1 MTPSPL
7 FLLLL
12 PLCMLGS
19 SFAQDE
25 APPRG
30 CSVNLQRPFRA
41 LCDLE
46 AVWGIV
52 LEAVAAGGV
61 LAALLLCLVLL
72 CRLRRINEEEKRSG
86 VALLL
91 LLLAGLV
98 GLFGLSFAFLI
109 KHDEHLCVVRR
120 ALWGLLFALCFS
132 CLLAQAVRLQRL
144 ARGHQSPGGIIL
156 VGLALGLTLVQGI
169 IAAEWLLLTVARQGQ
184 PACQYLPLDFALA
197 CSYVVLLLLAALVTS
212 ACALCGAERL
222 WRGNGLWLFL
232 ACLVSVML
240 WAAWL
245 GFYLYGNAALG
256 HSPDWDEPALAVA
269 LVVQGWL
276 LLLLHAIPEAHSCL
290 RPPPPPSA
298 PDYFDTTDPPP
309 RLRETG
315 FYDDL
320 PLQYLENQAFSFDEH
335 SAALRSGGHRNGNLG
350 IRSGPFRSNVYQPTE
365 MAVVLN
371 GGTEAH
377 CRCPSMHH
385 SPAGMLHDSHWRY
398 CPFGGNRYQPHLPT
412 TQAGSC
418 GEQGAGDQGWR
429 STILHGH
436 GINHSEGL
444 FLDAHKNPMHYF
456 VLEKD

>member
-1 MTPSPL
+1 MTPCPLLL

-12 PLCMLGS
+12 PLCMVGS
-19 SFAQDE
+19 ASTE
-25 APPRG
+25 EETPPRG
-30 CSVNLQRPFRA
+30 CSPDLQRPFRV

-46 AVWGIV
+46 AVWGVV

-72 CRLRRINEEEKRSG
+72 FRLRHITEAEKRSG
-86 VALLL
+86 VAPLL

-109 KHDEHLCVVRR
+109 EHDEHLCVVRR

-132 CLLAQAVRLQRL
+132 CLLAQGVRLQRL
-144 ARGHQSPGGIIL
+144 ARGKRSPGGIIL
-156 VGLALGLTLVQGI
+156 AGLALGLTLVQGI

-184 PACQYLPLDFALA
+184 AACQYLPLDFALA

-212 ACALCGAERL
+212 ACALCGGERP
-222 WRGNGLWLFL
+222 WRGCGLWLFL
-232 ACLVSVML
+232 ACLASVML

-298 PDYFDTTDPPP
+298 PDYFDATEPPP
-309 RLRETG
+309 RLRETS

-320 PLQYLENQAFSFDEH
+320 PLQYMENQAFSFDEH
-335 SAALRSGGHRNGNLG
+335 SSALRSGVHRNGNLG

-377 CRCPSMHH
+377 CRCPSMYH
-385 SPAGMLHDSHWRY
+385 SPPGMLHDSHWRY
-398 CPFGGNRYQPHLPT
+398 CPFGGNRYQLHPPT
-412 TQAGSC
+412 TQGGSC
-418 GEQGAGDQGWR
+418 GERGAGDQG
-429 STILHGH
+429 G
-436 GINHSEGL
+436 NQSEGL
-444 FLDAHKNPMHYF
+444 FLDANKNPMHYF
-456 VLEKD
+456 VLDKEKD